1 MPARRW
7 SNKVD
12 SVVSTCFET
21 VFFFVVYNR
30 IKMDFKALNK
40 FMGDIWFNLGVSAK

>member
-7 SNKVD
+7 SDKVD
-12 SVVSTCFET
+12 SVVSTSFET
-21 VFFFVVYNR
+21 FFFVVYNR

-40 FMGDIWFNLGVSAK
+40 FMDEI